1 MMEGRSAMNIEIHKP
16 ELERR
21 VLDGIQSGRFHDV
34 DELLTKALDA
44 LSEKEASRPY
54 SGAAL
59 VAAMQASPISRWSS
73 FLSVP
78 SPSLKS
84 DLASNGW
91 PSPIAGP
98 N

>member
-1 MMEGRSAMNIEIHKP
+1 MNIEIHKP
-16 ELERR
+16 ELARR

-59 VAAMQASPISRWSS
+59 VAAMQASPYKEID
-73 FLSVP
+73 LQP
-78 SPSLKS
+78 QS
-84 DLASNGW
+84 DRLPVRDAVL
-91 PSPIAGP
+91 
-98 N
+98 

>member
-1 MMEGRSAMNIEIHKP
+1 MNIEIHKP

-59 VAAMQASPISRWSS
+59 VAAMQASPSKEID
-73 FLSVP
+73 LQP
-78 SPSLKS
+78 QS
-84 DLASNGW
+84 DRLPVRDAVL
-91 PSPIAGP
+91 
-98 N
+98 

>member
-59 VAAMQASPISRWSS
+59 VAAMQASPYKEID
-73 FLSVP
+73 LQP
-78 SPSLKS
+78 QS
-84 DLASNGW
+84 DRLPVRDAVL
-91 PSPIAGP
+91 
-98 N
+98 